1 MPGGQPP
8 AAALAD
14 QLVRRRM
21 LLVLDNCEHL
31 LDALVPLVS
40 ELLSR
45 CRGLLVLATSGEP
58 LGIPG
63 EVAVAGAVA

>member
-1 MPGGQPP
+1 
-8 AAALAD
+8 
-14 QLVRRRM
+14 M